1 MGQGCVNSFR
11 PFCSSQACTP
21 SSARDIWRVYQSGTS
36 MTLFFCLPV
45 TCLSAPWFPR
55 LPKQDCNHKLVEP
68 LNFSVC
74 LPLRLLLNSGQGLF
88 CFLPRVMSASSCSE
102 TAGHSYPT
110 LPCENYHIQWQE
122 EEGGAVRSTSA
133 TDFQEY
139 LLKFSS
145 FPWISVTLL

>member
-74 LPLRLLLNSGQGLF
+74 CHSDCYLTVGRAYFAFCLESCQPPPAVKLL
-88 CFLPRVMSASSCSE
+88 VI
-102 TAGHSYPT
+102 HT
-110 LPCENYHIQWQE
+110 LPCH
-122 EEGGAVRSTSA
+122 VRTTTSSDRRKKGELSVA
-133 TDFQEY
+133 HLPQISRGISW
-139 LLKFSS
+139 SS
-145 FPWISVTLL
+145 VVFHE